1 MIRLIVLD
9 VDGTLTNG
17 GITYDANGIE
27 SKTFNVKDGFAI
39 ASWIRIGRQAAIITG
54 RNSPIVAKRAAE
66 LGITHFYQGIKDKAS
81 KLQEILDA
89 EGITMAEVAA
99 VGDDLNDFRM
109 MKAAG
114 LAFAPAD
121 ASPYMEEATDI
132 RLANRGGEGA
142 VAEMVEYLVKQE
154 NLEKEYT
161 EYWKK

>member
-9 VDGTLTNG
+9 VDGTLTDG
-17 GITYDANGIE
+17 GITYDANGVE

-39 ASWIRIGRQAAIITG
+39 AGWIRLGRRAAIITG

-66 LGITHFYQGIKDKAS
+66 LGITHFYQGIKDKAA
-81 KLQEILDA
+81 KLKEILET
-89 EGITMAEVAA
+89 EGIKMEEVAA

-109 MKAAG
+109 MKEAG

-121 ASPYMEEATDI
+121 ASPYLVEAIDV
-132 RLANRGGEGA
+132 RLSKKGGAGA

>member
-17 GITYDANGIE
+17 GITYDANGVE
-27 SKTFNVKDGFAI
+27 TKTFNVKDGFAI

-66 LGITHFYQGIKDKAS
+66 LGITHFYQGVKDKEAR
-81 KLQEILDA
+81 LREILDA
-89 EGITMAEVAA
+89 EGIGMDEVAA

-114 LAFAPAD
+114 LSFAPAD
-121 ASPYMEEATDI
+121 ASPYIAEATDV
-132 RLANRGGEGA
+132 RLTRSGGDGA

-154 NLEKEYT
+154 NLEKDYT